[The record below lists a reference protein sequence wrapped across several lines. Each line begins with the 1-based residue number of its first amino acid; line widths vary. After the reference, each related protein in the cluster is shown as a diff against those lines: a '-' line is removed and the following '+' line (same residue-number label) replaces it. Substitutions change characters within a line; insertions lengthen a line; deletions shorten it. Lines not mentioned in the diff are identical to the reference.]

1 MILFEKPARLGQPDT
16 SSEKEGVHLI
26 PRYSSPEMARVWTD
40 ENKFAKW
47 LEVELAV
54 LKVRERRGEI
64 PPGTAEGIS
73 KVTSVDAATA
83 EAINSREKEIGHD
96 LNAFVEVMRSQ
107 MIHAATAHDGQNIE
121 NTLALGH
128 PQKWD
133 HYFHEGMTSYDTEE
147 PAMALLFR
155 EADEIIDAG
164 IDHVLRMLRNLALN
178 NHDLIMIGRT
188 HGQWAQPVT
197 FGKKCLDW
205 YEMVERARDRLR
217 SSAEEVAVMKLSGAV
232 GMYGTFG
239 PEIEEEAAVELGL
252 KLADIATQILPLDR
266 RAQHLN
272 SLAEL
277 ATVIGK
283 VARDL
288 WLLSQSEIGEVREPF
303 GEKQKGSSAMPHKK
317 NPITL
322 EKLFGLPRH
331 VRHCAASV
339 LESVETAHERD
350 ISHSSV
356 ERIAVPDAYGLTD
369 HLLQQLGR
377 VLERLRVFPERMAAN
392 LDATKGVYASQVVRD
407 LLGQR
412 GVAGETAYRFI
423 QKCTFL
429 THEKNCTFS
438 DAFLNADDD
447 EVPFDLRR
455 EIGESPAFKQA
466 FDPVWWVRHEHV
478 YYERFGLNGMKD

>member
-1 MILFEKPARLGQPDT
+1 
-16 SSEKEGVHLI
+16 
-26 PRYSSPEMARVWTD
+26 MARVWTD

-73 KVTSVDAATA
+73 QMLSIHDAIVITID
-83 EAINSREKEIGHD
+83 ERDKLIGHD
-96 LNAFVEVMRSQ
+96 LNAFVEVMRFWLNDT
-107 MIHAATAHDGQNIE
+107 AAGTEHRFK
-121 NTLALGH
+121 LAQLPGLEEGVFDRVLQGGH

-205 YEMVERARDRLR
+205 YEMVERARDRFYA
-217 SSAEEVAVMKLSGAV
+217 STDEIYVMKLSGAV

-239 PEIEEEAAVELGL
+239 PEIEEDVATELDL
-252 KLADIATQILPLDR
+252 KVADIATQILPLCR

-277 ATVIGK
+277 ATVLGK
-283 VARDL
+283 IARDL

-331 VRHCAASV
+331 VRHCAVSV
-339 LESVETAHERD
+339 LECVETANERD

-369 HLLQQLGR
+369 HLLKKLGH

-466 FDPVWWVRHEHV
+466 FDPVWWVRHERV
-478 YYERFGLNGMKD
+478 YYERFGLNGSRAD

>member
-1 MILFEKPARLGQPDT
+1 
-16 SSEKEGVHLI
+16 
-26 PRYSSPEMARVWTD
+26 MARVWTD

-54 LKVRERRGEI
+54 LKVRERRGEL
-64 PPGTAEGIS
+64 PPGTADGIERA
-73 KVTSVDAATA
+73 TYMDATVA
-83 EAINSREKEIGHD
+83 EEINNREKEIGHD
-96 LNAFVEVMRSQ
+96 LNAFVEVIRSQ
-107 MIHAATAHDGQNIE
+107 MIHAATAHDGQSIE

-147 PAMALLFR
+147 PAMALLFG
-155 EADEIIDAG
+155 EADDLVSGG
-164 IDHVLRMLRNLALN
+164 IERVLQALKALATAHRGTL
-178 NHDLIMIGRT
+178 MIGRT

-205 YEMVERARDRLR
+205 YEMVERARDRLYA
-217 SSAEEVAVMKLSGAV
+217 SAEEVAVMKLSGAV

-239 PEIEEEAAVELGL
+239 PEIEEDVANELGL
-252 KLADIATQILPLDR
+252 AVADIATQILPLCR

-277 ATVIGK
+277 ATVLGK
-283 VARDL
+283 IAHDL

-339 LESVETAHERD
+339 LECVETANERD

-369 HLLQQLGR
+369 HLLKKLGH

-392 LDATKGVYASQVVRD
+392 LDATKGVYASQVARD

-466 FDPVWWVRHEHV
+466 FDPVWWVRHEEV
-478 YYERFGLNGMKD
+478 YYTRFGLNGAKGD